1 MVMAILSATALAR
14 TLNTSDQTF
23 LAAES
28 EEKVLTNDD
37 FEGIMKYLYQTCDGP
52 ALITCGA
59 KITETSLNPEGYF
72 NEVDKCLK

>member
-37 FEGIMKYLYQTCDGP
+37 FEGIMKYLY
-52 ALITCGA
+52 
-59 KITETSLNPEGYF
+59 
-72 NEVDKCLK
+72 